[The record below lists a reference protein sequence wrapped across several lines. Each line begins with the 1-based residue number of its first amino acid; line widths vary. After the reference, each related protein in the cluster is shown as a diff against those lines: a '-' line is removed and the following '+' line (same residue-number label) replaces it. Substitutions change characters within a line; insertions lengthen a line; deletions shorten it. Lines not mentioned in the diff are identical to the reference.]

1 MEDDVKTDGNET
13 SKQGKF
19 IRIIRII
26 SFITGFVVM
35 CLTIFDPFEY
45 VIGVN
50 LKPIF
55 SFFVDLPLSYIFG
68 ISAVGSLIA
77 CLLMVPFIKTWP
89 YVIIPGLMAGP
100 FILQSGIIYMDIR
113 TSLTDSQYLYRYEEA
128 IMIFFGIIITI
139 AIYIIGLLIFSKLF
153 SKKKIVDSSESQ
165 Q

>member
-1 MEDDVKTDGNET
+1 
-13 SKQGKF
+13 
-19 IRIIRII
+19 
-26 SFITGFVVM
+26 
-35 CLTIFDPFEY
+35 
-45 VIGVN
+45 
-50 LKPIF
+50 
-55 SFFVDLPLSYIFG
+55 
-68 ISAVGSLIA
+68 
-77 CLLMVPFIKTWP
+77 MVPFIKTWP